1 MSWSWPWPLIYRQM
15 ASLATYLCAKVE
27 VCSHLFLKYRGGPW
41 HHVTMTDK
49 NFTHFSR
56 SPFSVF
62 AVCTN
67 MAQQFTLPLTINW
80 QFFGSQLRIIN
91 YTGWHIKMSPV
102 QNDCGSKTKTWS
114 SVPLRNFI
122 LTRVLSVT
130 VCVKW
135 CSWWC
140 RYDECTFMA
149 AFDIVK
155 LRYSLLNEHEHSF
168 NWQCCTSTRLDH
180 FLHVLLGTGWNVE
193 IIYPEFPVRNEITF

>member
-1 MSWSWPWPLIYRQM
+1 MILCYFWCVACCVLTYINGYTAVKYICISVVGCVVILPVQKYTLVPKCKRMSWSWPWPLIYRQM

-27 VCSHLFLKYRGGPW
+27 VCSHLFLKYRGGLW
-41 HHVTMTDK
+41 HHMTVTDK

-102 QNDCGSKTKTWS
+102 QNDCGLKTKTWS
-114 SVPLRNFI
+114 SVPPQI
-122 LTRVLSVT
+122 LF
-130 VCVKW
+130 W
-135 CSWWC
+135 
-140 RYDECTFMA
+140 
-149 AFDIVK
+149 
-155 LRYSLLNEHEHSF
+155 
-168 NWQCCTSTRLDH
+168 
-180 FLHVLLGTGWNVE
+180 HV
-193 IIYPEFPVRNEITF
+193 YFQ